1 MHINRYPLYTLIESK
16 VMNTGRQSL
25 YVVPVQYEFSPSGSC
40 LKGTLFKSEFGC
52 FNIFLF
58 FGRLLDLIMNYDE
71 GEYGLVSCYI
81 QVLQQQISLII
92 AP

>member
-1 MHINRYPLYTLIESK
+1 MWFLSN
-16 VMNTGRQSL
+16 MNFLLQGHVLKAPYLNQSL
-25 YVVPVQYEFSPSGSC
+25 AVSIF
-40 LKGTLFKSEFGC
+40 
-52 FNIFLF
+52 FLF
-58 FGRLLDLIMNYDE
+58 FGRFLDLIMNYDE